1 MYDTT
6 HLRRQDRAMDEQA
19 ATRLLAEAQ
28 HAVLAMQNICGGAY
42 AVPMDYVWDG
52 GKFIYMHCAP
62 QGYKLECLAACPAVS
77 LVITGA
83 ARTLPHMFSTAYESL
98 VVQGECL
105 VVDDAAEK
113 RNALHLLLR
122 KYTPEHLDRG
132 YAYAERALEHTTVL
146 RLCISTWC
154 GKAHLAR
161 S

>member
-1 MYDTT
+1 RAGIIFIPTT
-6 HLRRQDRAMDEQA
+6 YYHNSWWLAHLSPSFRDFFD
-19 ATRLLAEAQ
+19 
-28 HAVLAMQNICGGAY
+28 
-42 AVPMDYVWDG
+42 AVP
-52 GKFIYMHCAP
+52 KFIYMHCAP
-62 QGYKLECLAACPAVS
+62 QGYKLECLAACSAVS

-83 ARTLPHMFSTAYESL
+83 VRTLPHMFSTAYESL

-105 VVDDAAEK
+105 VVEDAAEK